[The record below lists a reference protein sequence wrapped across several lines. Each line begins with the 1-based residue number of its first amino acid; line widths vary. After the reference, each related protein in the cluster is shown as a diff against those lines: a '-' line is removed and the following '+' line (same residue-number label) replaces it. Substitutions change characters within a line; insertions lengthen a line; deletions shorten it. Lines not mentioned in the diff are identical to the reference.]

1 MVENP
6 ERGEFAL
13 ELDGERFVLRPS
25 FEAIVAFE
33 QETGKGLMDLTRSAI
48 GGTVTLSEMAIIA
61 THCIRAW
68 GRENDVTSAAGV
80 NAQRVGKL
88 IMESAQGLTGATVL
102 IGTLLALAVN
112 GGLTATGEVKAASTK
127 SPTTGS
133 PSGAA

>member
-1 MVENP
+1 MDNP

-13 ELDGERFVLRPS
+13 ILEDERFVLRPS

-33 QETGKGLMDLTRSAI
+33 QETGKGLLDLTRSAI
-48 GGTVTLSEMAIIA
+48 GGTATLSEIAIIA

-68 GRENDVTSAAGV
+68 GRENDLTSAAGV
-80 NAQRVGKL
+80 NAQRVGRL
-88 IMESAQGLTGATVL
+88 IMESEQGLTGATVM

-112 GGLTATGEVKAASTK
+112 GGLTAAGEVKAASTT
-127 SPTTGS
+127 SPTTGL